1 MQSPNQ
7 EKSSPRRP
15 SLMPASDTPITDEV
29 RMLDS
34 ISKGLME
41 TGDLVGGSK
50 PKRRR
55 TTVVLVL
62 LTLVAIVV
70 VAVIAAMAAG
80 MKLPINWFDGSPLKA
95 MATAEPER
103 ARTGSAA
110 THVASVRK
118 PADDVDHPLP
128 EGEGARDSGPL
139 AKALE
144 EGLAPPPTV
153 STKASDAKR

>member
-1 MQSPNQ
+1 
-7 EKSSPRRP
+7 
-15 SLMPASDTPITDEV
+15 MPASDTPITDEV

-70 VAVIAAMAAG
+70 VAAIAAIAAMAAG

-110 THVASVRK
+110 AHAASVKK

-153 STKASDAKR
+153 STKAPDPKR